1 MKIPCKQTKCSFHQ
15 TRPNADGCP
24 NCIECGADPHIIE
37 DDLCVNCWNCMS
49 DEGYIRK
56 GEPKVVQDGIKIM
69 VVRKK

>member
-1 MKIPCKQTKCSFHQ
+1 MKKPCTQTKCQFHQ
-15 TRPNADGCP
+15 TRQQSDCCP
-24 NCIECGADPHIIE
+24 TCAECGAEPHIIE

-56 GEPKVVQDGIKIM
+56 GEVKVAENKIKIM